1 VAGILGSKSTTDE
14 VLAGIDLTGKR
25 VVVTGTSAGLGIE
38 TARALAAHGAHVIGT
53 ARDLSKAEA
62 ATAPVREAATQG
74 GGSFELLEMDLA
86 SFASVRDATNAISA
100 AAHPIDLII
109 ANAGVM
115 ATPFGLTEDG
125 FEMQLGTNH
134 LGHFLFINRIE
145 PLIPDGGRVVVLGS
159 SGHRYGPPDLDDPNF
174 ETRPYDPTLAYGRSK
189 SANILFAVEFDRRH
203 RHRGARAAAVHPGG
217 IQTELSRHFPDGAL
231 EKMAEEMSATLAAQG
246 KGPFEWKTVAQ
257 GAATSLWAATAPGDE
272 IGGQYCENCHVGQII
287 PDDQPLTAASE
298 GVRAY
303 ALDPERAKALWM
315 RSEEWVGERF

>member
-1 VAGILGSKSTTDE
+1 MAGILGSKSTTDE

>member
-1 VAGILGSKSTTDE
+1 MADIFGSKSTTDE

-25 VVVTGTSAGLGIE
+25 VVVTGTSAGLGVE
-38 TARALAAHGAHVIGT
+38 TARALVAHGAHVIGT
-53 ARDLSKAEA
+53 ARDLAKAEA
-62 ATAPVREAATQG
+62 ATAPVREAAAQG
-74 GGSFELLEMDLA
+74 AGSFELLEMDLA

-100 AAHPIDLII
+100 AGHPVDLII

-115 ATPFGLTEDG
+115 ATPFGLTQDG

-134 LGHFLFINRIE
+134 LGHFLFINRLD

-174 ETRPYDPTLAYGRSK
+174 ETRPYDPALAYGRSK

-203 RHRGARAAAVHPGG
+203 RNRGVRAAAVHPGG
-217 IQTELSRHFPDGAL
+217 IQTELARHFPDGAL
-231 EKMAEEMSATLAAQG
+231 EKMAEQMSATLVAQG
-246 KGPFEWKTVAQ
+246 KGPFEWKTIAQ

-272 IGGQYCENCHVGQII
+272 IGGRYCENCHVGQII
-287 PDDQPLTAASE
+287 ADDQPLTAASE

-303 ALDPERAKALWM
+303 AIDPERAWALWAK
-315 RSEEWVGERF
+315 SEDLVGEKF